1 MSAIDAGTAER
12 PAPLPAPPLRR
23 RLAAFIYEGVLLFGV
38 VMTTALFYAGIV
50 QQRNAMVGRSGLMAV
65 LFVVLGLYFVWFWS
79 HGGQTLAMKSW
90 RIRLVDAV
98 GGPVTPWR
106 ALTRYLLSWLWFLPA
121 CIALYAWHAPSA
133 TMIFGVLLAGVVVY
147 ALTALLHPSR
157 QFLHDTLCGTRIVAL
172 PPSA

>member
-1 MSAIDAGTAER
+1 MSAVDAGTPE
-12 PAPLPAPPLRR
+12 LPAPPLRR
-23 RLAAFIYEGVLLFGV
+23 RFAAFVYEGVLLFGV

-90 RIRLVDAV
+90 RIRLVDAH

-106 ALTRYLLSWLWFLPA
+106 ALARYLLSWLWFLPA

-157 QFLHDTLCGTRIVAL
+157 QFLHDSLCGTRIVEL
-172 PPSA
+172 PPRA